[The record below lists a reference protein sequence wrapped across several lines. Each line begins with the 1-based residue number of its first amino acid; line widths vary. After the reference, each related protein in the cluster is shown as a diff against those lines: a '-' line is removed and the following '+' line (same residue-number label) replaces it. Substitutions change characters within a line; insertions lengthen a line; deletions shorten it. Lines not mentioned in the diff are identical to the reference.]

1 MFLRIVKGRK
11 FISTYAL
18 LDSGSESTSIRAE
31 FLKRLYLDVRTK
43 LANISNIKDTG
54 ETIRVK
60 EVKPQ
65 IVDHGNNII
74 LHIDGALLIE
84 KEKLNMP
91 SQHLPLGFHLDEKW
105 TYIQNLKL
113 DDINPNLRGW
123 VVVLPPLL
131 VFS

>member
-1 MFLRIVKGRK
+1 M
-11 FISTYAL
+11 

-43 LANISNIKDTG
+43 LAHISNIKDTG
-54 ETIRVK
+54 ETITVK
-60 EVKPQ
+60 EGKPQ

-84 KEKLNMP
+84 KEKLNMQ

-123 VVVLPPLL
+123 EVVLPPLL